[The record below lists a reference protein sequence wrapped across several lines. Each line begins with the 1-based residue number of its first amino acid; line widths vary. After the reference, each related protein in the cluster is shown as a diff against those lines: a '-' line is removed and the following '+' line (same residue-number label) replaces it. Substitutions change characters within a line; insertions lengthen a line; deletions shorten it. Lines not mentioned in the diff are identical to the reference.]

1 MRPNRLPDRTTPRRF
16 TGMSDAAQ
24 QNDVRIEPSWKAR
37 LAAQF
42 DSPHMAGLSAF
53 LRAEKSAGKRIY
65 PPGSQIFRAFE
76 LTPFEAVKVVIL
88 GQDPYH
94 GPGQAHGLC
103 FSVRPDVPPPPSL
116 VNIFKEVES
125 DLGIAPPDHGC
136 LQPWAEQGVLLLNSV
151 LTVEQGNAGAH
162 QGKGWEFF
170 TDKVVE
176 TINRQRENVVFLLW
190 GGYARKKGKH
200 IDRQRHLVLEGPHPS
215 PLSAYRG
222 FFGCR
227 HFSKANQWLEAQ
239 GQHPV
244 NWALPSKTEL
254 LARYC

>member
-1 MRPNRLPDRTTPRRF
+1 
-16 TGMSDAAQ
+16 MSPADVLAGHLKPGRGWDEHLSPEFHQPYMQQLAQ
-24 QNDVRIEPSWKAR
+24 F
-37 LAAQF
+37 LAAEE
-42 DSPHMAGLSAF
+42 A
-53 LRAEKSAGKRIY
+53 AGKVLF
-65 PPGSQIFRAFE
+65 PPSTLCFNA
-76 LTPFEAVKVVIL
+76 LNSTPLDQVSVVIL

-116 VNIFKEVES
+116 VNIFKEIQS

-136 LQPWAEQGVLLLNSV
+136 LQPWAEDGVLLLNSV

-162 QGKGWEFF
+162 QGKGWEDF
-170 TDKVVE
+170 TDKVIE
-176 TINRQRENVVFLLW
+176 TINRERESVVFLLW
-190 GGYARKKGKH
+190 GGYARKKGRH
-200 IDRQRHLVLEGPHPS
+200 IDRDRHLVLEGPHPS

-227 HFSKANQWLEAQ
+227 HFSQANQWLEEQ
-239 GQHPV
+239 GQSPV

-254 LARYC
+254 LARYR